1 MHTINKLLL
10 IPISLLFL
18 IILEISIS
26 SLIIHQTTSDL
37 IYDSVNNTVISE
49 QVVKCYNNMRN
60 FNFWYGILSC
70 VNLAIFTFLV
80 VIFYILDFR
89 DMTDGSLGILILI
102 AFIEADY
109 FITGVLVSG
118 ISLFPGKCELL
129 REQMLWII
137 TCVTFSLSISV
148 AGIAFLT
155 CLGSMCNGYMNAD
168 D

>member
-1 MHTINKLLL
+1 MDTVNKLLL
-10 IPISLLFL
+10 IPASLLFL

-26 SLIIHQTTSDL
+26 SLIIHQNTSDL
-37 IYDSVNNTVISE
+37 ISNSTMNSE
-49 QVVKCYNNMRN
+49 QVVDCYNYMRR
-60 FNFWYGILSC
+60 FNFWYGVMSC
-70 VNLAIFTFLV
+70 VNLVVFTSLV
-80 VIFYILDFR
+80 VIFYILEYHN
-89 DMTDGSLGILILI
+89 MSDGSLGILILVCL
-102 AFIEADY
+102 IEAGY
-109 FITGVLVSG
+109 FITGVLMSG

-155 CLGSMCNGYMNAD
+155 CLGSMCNEYMNAD